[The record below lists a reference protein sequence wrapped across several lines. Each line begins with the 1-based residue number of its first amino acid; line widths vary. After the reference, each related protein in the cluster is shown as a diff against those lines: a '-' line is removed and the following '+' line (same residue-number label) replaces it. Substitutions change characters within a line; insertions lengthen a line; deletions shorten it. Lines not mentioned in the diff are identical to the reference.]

1 MSTSNPTTR
10 KHFNRRWATPLVAVT
25 IGVAYLVAGWLGDD
39 LFFGVFGFGVM
50 LAAAAA
56 LLLLSRVSETVA
68 GLLDHGDERI
78 NMIDLEATTIAG
90 MTVVVAVIVGF
101 VVEIARGQD
110 GSPYSMLGALG
121 GVAYIAALGV
131 LRFRR

>member
-1 MSTSNPTTR
+1 
-10 KHFNRRWATPLVAVT
+10 
-25 IGVAYLVAGWLGDD
+25 
-39 LFFGVFGFGVM
+39 
-50 LAAAAA
+50 
-56 LLLLSRVSETVA
+56 
-68 GLLDHGDERI
+68 
-78 NMIDLEATTIAG
+78 MIDMEATTIAG

-101 VVEIARGQD
+101 VVEIARGQA